1 MTQVIMMISTNPIQ
15 KQMWAMTKLHLQKST
30 KNCIIIQAISDD
42 KKKIQINH
50 KITTDNFDTFTSTTD
65 KFKSG
70 IIKFCCGINYKTFE
84 FLYAFEDD
92 CVAFAPLQIIP
103 SARELAVE
111 LFCEAEFLLNIE
123 LYSVD
128 NS

>member
-1 MTQVIMMISTNPIQ
+1 MNDINPIQ

-42 KKKIQINH
+42 KNKIQINH
-50 KITTDNFDTFTSTTD
+50 KITADNFDTFTSTTD

-70 IIKFCCGINYKTFE
+70 IVKFCCGEHYKHFE

-92 CVAFAPLQIIP
+92 CVAFTPHQILP

-123 LYSVD
+123 LYDVVD
-128 NS
+128 NP

>member
-1 MTQVIMMISTNPIQ
+1 MTQGIMMISTNPIQ
-15 KQMWAMTKLHLQKST
+15 KQMWAMTKLHLQKSR

-42 KKKIQINH
+42 KKKTQINH
-50 KITTDNFDTFTSTTD
+50 KITADNFETFTLTTD

-70 IIKFCCGINYKTFE
+70 IIKFCCGINHKMFE

-92 CVAFAPLQIIP
+92 CVAFTPHQIMP

>member
-1 MTQVIMMISTNPIQ
+1 MKQGIMMISTNPIQ

-50 KITTDNFDTFTSTTD
+50 KITANNFDTFMSTTN

-70 IIKFCCGINYKTFE
+70 VVKFCCGEYYKTFE

-92 CVAFAPLQIIP
+92 CVAFTPHQINP
-103 SARELAVE
+103 SVRELAME